1 MLPVSSTRPPRT
13 RLILKRALTPL
24 APAALIAAALAPT
37 AAAGPVSTLPTA
49 KQPRLTTI
57 APGITHERV
66 VRDGGQVVHVVRGRP
81 GPRVSIAP
89 VLAGGSPTSRGGLT
103 SAIAARQDT
112 TGAVAGVNGD
122 FFNYGTGNPSGLLM
136 IGGQI
141 ISEPEASR
149 SALIIRSDGLLDAA
163 VVALQGRWQA
173 SDPAGELRFGT
184 RTFQGINRS
193 PQRAAEAILY
203 TAAYGRVTTPAGAS
217 LWEARVRLDADAAPR
232 PGVPMTG
239 TVISTGT
246 GGGSTIGRGHVV
258 LTGVGSS
265 GRTMARDLE
274 MGRRITI
281 TPSLLSMSD
290 LQPLAAEAVDAVGGG
305 PLLVR
310 DSAAVHDHGEGLS
323 SGQLNGRTA
332 RTAVGQAADGTL
344 LLVTAEGP
352 VQGSPGITAREQ
364 ADLLVDLGARVAVA
378 MDAGGSAQLAVG
390 TEPAVSWGGPP
401 RGLADVI
408 VMSYR
413 GLRLEP
419 LPPRITPN
427 ADRVD
432 DSVVAT
438 VRTPVGGRVEVDV
451 AHRTG
456 RPTRHLWKGDLGG
469 SSARVRVDPRKL
481 RLKDGIYTVS
491 ARLTPVDGGPEMVQR
506 QRLIVDRTLGSL
518 SARPSGRGAK
528 ARLAV
533 RFRLSRRARVS
544 VQVRDVD
551 SGRVVARLARGRAMK
566 AGANTLAWNRRIG
579 RTQASGRYAVEVIAS
594 GKFGRSGLV
603 RTVSL
608 RAPARP

>member
-1 MLPVSSTRPPRT
+1 MKRV
-13 RLILKRALTPL
+13 LIPL
-24 APAALIAAALAPT
+24 GPAVLIAAALAPT
-37 AAAGPVSTLPTA
+37 AAAGPVSTLPTT
-49 KQPRLTTI
+49 KEPRVATI

-66 VRDGGQVVHVVRGRP
+66 VRAGGQVVHVVRGRP

-89 VLAGGSPTSRGGLT
+89 ALAGGSPTARGQLT
-103 SAIAARQDT
+103 SAVAARQDT

-122 FFNYGTGNPSGLLM
+122 FFNYDTGNPSGLLM

-149 SALIIRSDGLLDAA
+149 SSLIMRSDGLLDAA

-193 PQRAAEAILY
+193 PQRGAEAILY
-203 TAAYGRVTTPAGAS
+203 TTGYGNVATPAGTS
-217 LWEARVRLDADAAPR
+217 LWEARVRLDADVAPQS
-232 PGVPMTG
+232 GVPMTG
-239 TVISTGT
+239 TVISTAT
-246 GGGSTIGRGHVV
+246 GGGTTIGRGHVV

-265 GRTMARDLE
+265 GRTMARDLDT
-274 MGRRITI
+274 GRRITI
-281 TPSLLSMSD
+281 TPGLVSLPD
-290 LQPLAAEAVDAVGGG
+290 LQPLAAEAVNAVGGG
-305 PLLVR
+305 PRLVR
-310 DSAAVHDHGEGLS
+310 DGTAVYDHGEGLTG
-323 SGQLNGRTA
+323 GQLNSRTA
-332 RTAVGQAADGTL
+332 RTAVGQTQDGTL

-378 MDAGGSAQLAVG
+378 MDAGGSAQLALG
-390 TEPAVSWGGPP
+390 TEQAVSWGGTP
-401 RGLADVI
+401 RSLADVI
-408 VMSYR
+408 LLSYH

-419 LPPRITPN
+419 LPPRISPN

-438 VRTPVGGRVEVDV
+438 VRTPVGGRVTVDV

-469 SSARVRVDPRKL
+469 SSARVRIDPRKL

-533 RFRLSRRARVS
+533 RFRLSRGARVT
-544 VQVRDVD
+544 VQVRDEG
-551 SGRVVARLARGRAMK
+551 SGRVVARLARGRALS
-566 AGANTLAWNRRIG
+566 AGTQTLTWNRRIG
-579 RTQASGRYAVEVIAS
+579 RARASGRYSVEVIAS
-594 GKFGRSGLV
+594 GAFGRSGLV
-603 RTVSL
+603 RSVSL
-608 RAPARP
+608 SASPRP